1 MKHIILFILVFLSI
15 ISHVNAQTQK
25 TVYNAYKLGLSIRD
39 RPSAQ
44 ASVISKIPYGEKLI
58 LVNAYDDT
66 VSLVNEGMTGN
77 WNLVEYKGKK
87 GYVAGMYLLDFPP
100 PAANVKSMID
110 YLNQLSAP
118 AGAALVVTKGKYGDE
133 IYSQYK
139 KQLYKNGFE
148 YCSAVYYESN
158 YNHYFLLDVTLQQ
171 AFIIVRLIPE
181 FKDVFSAA
189 DTYPT
194 TSSTVKLTEPY
205 ETDKQI
211 TVEQLNVPGP
221 PEKIKVSYQQGAV
234 YDFEMFQ
241 LNGQLVISFGGGV

>member
-1 MKHIILFILVFLSI
+1 MKSILLFILVFLCFTI
-15 ISHVNAQTQK
+15 QVNAQSQK
-25 TVYNAYKLGLSIRD
+25 TMYNAYKPGLSIRD
-39 RPSAQ
+39 KPGAQ
-44 ASVISKIPYGEKLI
+44 SNVIGKIPYGEKLK
-58 LVNAYDDT
+58 LVNSYVDT
-66 VSLVNEGMTGN
+66 VSLVNEGMSGY

-87 GYVAGMYLLDFPP
+87 GYVAGMYLLDFAP
-100 PAANVKSMID
+100 PAANIKSMID
-110 YLNQLSAP
+110 YLNQLAAP
-118 AGAALVVTKGKYGDE
+118 AGAALVVTKGKYGDDM
-133 IYSQYK
+133 YSQYK

-181 FKDVFSAA
+181 FKEVFSAT
-189 DTYPT
+189 DIYPT
-194 TSSTVKLTEPY
+194 VSSTIKLTEPY

-211 TVEQLNVPGP
+211 TVEQLSVPGP

-234 YDFEMFQ
+234 YEFEMFQ